1 MKKIIIVA
9 VAENG
14 CIGRDNQLPWH
25 FSEDLRLFK
34 RETTGQAI
42 IMGRKTYESI
52 GQPLPN
58 RFNIVLTRSPRASD
72 ETSLVFTDSLE
83 EAFQRAADH
92 DKAFVIGGAEV
103 YQQAVPLVDELWIT
117 EIPGSYQ
124 GDAFFPA
131 YPIGTDW
138 FGYHRHK
145 GQDVTFAR
153 YRRP

>member
-9 VAENG
+9 IAGNG
-14 CIGRDNQLPWH
+14 CIGRDDQLPWH
-25 FSEDLRLFK
+25 FSEDLRQFK
-34 RETTGQAI
+34 RETTSHAV

-58 RFNIVLTRSPRASD
+58 RLNIVLTRSPRASD
-72 ETSLVFTDSLE
+72 EASLVFADSLE

-103 YQQAVPLVDELWIT
+103 YQQALLLVDELWIT

-124 GDAFFPA
+124 GDAFFPQ
-131 YPIGTDW
+131 YPIGPDW
-138 FGYHRHK
+138 LEYHRQK
-145 GQDVTFAR
+145 GREVTFAR